1 MATPSDV
8 VEAALKELDKA
19 RGRVSKGHSRQV
31 TQEDLISYLK
41 SVAYTWFKSH
51 RPALQDSVAGT
62 DLAEVD
68 SEFERVLNA
77 TDKASARSTY
87 ATALH
92 HAKARLIEVRSGLLT
107 KPPAP
112 STALVAAPDF
122 SPIVADQSM
131 REILNVR
138 WEECQLCLHA
148 GAHLAATVMMG
159 GFLEALFVARANQLN
174 DKSPLFKAKAAPRD
188 QRTQKALPLSEW
200 TLRHYIDVGFEL
212 AWIQRSGKDVG
223 SVLRDYRNYIHPEKQ
238 RSHSITLNLH
248 DSTMFW
254 DLTKNL
260 AAQLLSK
267 GVTK

>member
-1 MATPSDV
+1 MGGMPV
-8 VEAALKELDKA
+8 VPPCGCTFGSHRHD
-19 RGRVSKGHSRQV
+19 GRV
-31 TQEDLISYLK
+31 L
-41 SVAYTWFKSH
+41 
-51 RPALQDSVAGT
+51 
-62 DLAEVD
+62 
-68 SEFERVLNA
+68 
-77 TDKASARSTY
+77 
-87 ATALH
+87 
-92 HAKARLIEVRSGLLT
+92 
-107 KPPAP
+107 
-112 STALVAAPDF
+112 
-122 SPIVADQSM
+122 
-131 REILNVR
+131 
-138 WEECQLCLHA
+138 
-148 GAHLAATVMMG
+148 G
-159 GFLEALFVARANQLN
+159 GFVRGSRNQLN